1 MDGKAEIDVKELAA
15 LRRSGGSYQIIDV
28 REPWET
34 EICGLPDAL
43 GLPLMSLPSRTAEI
57 ARDRPVVVVCHH
69 GVRSGQVVAWL
80 REQGFEKA
88 VNLRGG
94 IDAWAAEIDP
104 EMATY

>member
-15 LRRSGGSYQIIDV
+15 LRRSGGPCQIVDV
-28 REPWET
+28 REPWEAD
-34 EICGLPDAL
+34 ICSLPDAL
-43 GLPLMSLPSRTAEI
+43 SLPLMSLPARLAEI

-80 REQGFEKA
+80 RGQGFEKA
-88 VNLRGG
+88 VNLQGG

-104 EMATY
+104 DMATY